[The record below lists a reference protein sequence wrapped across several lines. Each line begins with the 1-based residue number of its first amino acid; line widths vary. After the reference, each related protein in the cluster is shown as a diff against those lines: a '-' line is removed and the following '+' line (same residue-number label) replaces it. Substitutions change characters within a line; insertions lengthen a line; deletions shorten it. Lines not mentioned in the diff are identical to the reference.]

1 MCTHTDICTA
11 GQCAGTAYVCDDD
24 LDCGLVLTCADGTC
38 LGTTG
43 FGCASNDQC
52 AEVCVNSACAP
63 RAARVT
69 RSASPIGVAA
79 TASRGRPWSRLAHF
93 ATRPSRASRLSVQG
107 TTKKPSWVKRRSWS
121 RRSELRSSTQT
132 TTGLGLE
139 AAQATLDYARDT
151 LGLTTIIGD
160 AVVENVASNK
170 ILQKIGLKFIKTY
183 EDQGFTL
190 NRYA

>member
-1 MCTHTDICTA
+1 MSEILIETPRLQMRRFTL
-11 GQCAGTAYVCDDD
+11 DDAEA
-24 LDCGLVLTCADGTC
+24 VLAFSG
-38 LGTTG
+38 
-43 FGCASNDQC
+43 S
-52 AEVCVNSACAP
+52 EE
-63 RAARVT
+63 VT
-69 RSASPIGVAA
+69 RYTGDAGMIGN
-79 TASRGRPWSRLAHF
+79 LADAEKVIREVWLAEYEKYGYARYALIHKADNKVIGF
-93 ATRPSRASRLSVQG
+93 SG
-107 TTKKPSWVKRRSWS
+107 VKFLEDEGVPDIGYRMLPAYWG
-121 RRSELRSSTQT
+121 Q
-132 TTGLGLE
+132 GLGLE